1 MRVQPRLHE
10 AVNEE
15 WISDKTRYAVDGL
28 KRQRLDVPMLRK
40 GGVLTPVSW
49 QEALASAADA
59 LGGLAPSEIGVL
71 AGPLADVEAMVC
83 AKVRACPKQRGAGE
97 GSWLRRRAR
106 GGIGGPAGEVCP
118 RRPGG

>member
-40 GGVLTPVSW
+40 DGVLTPVTW
-49 QEALASAADA
+49 REALAAAADA

-83 AKVRACPKQRGAGE
+83 AKVRLKKGCLCDAGMGGRVDGRAGA
-97 GSWLRRRAR
+97 
-106 GGIGGPAGEVCP
+106 V
-118 RRPGG
+118 